1 MIELWSSELWPHWL
15 RPFWLLALPLLGWL
29 LWQLWHRE
37 KRSGRWQLL
46 LPALMQQALLSSG
59 RGQRYRG
66 AWLLLGVAWLLAVL
80 VLLGPSWQRVEHSRI
95 KRADPLVVVL
105 DLTPAMLAADLPP
118 SRLEQSRRKLQ
129 DLLKAREEAQT
140 ALVVYAGSA
149 HTVVPLSDDL
159 MTSRNLL
166 QALQPSIMPESGQRA
181 DLGVARAVELLQQA
195 GAASGRILLLTSQL
209 SSEEQD
215 GIATALR
222 GEPVRLDILG
232 VGTVAGAPIALE
244 GGGFLKDAS
253 GAIVIPRLQSS
264 SLARLATD
272 QGGRYA
278 SLSLDDADLQRL
290 QLLGSSDS
298 LREEGDPAILALWSD
313 QGYWLLIP
321 LLLLAAC
328 AGRRGWLFLILLC
341 PLWQP
346 QARALEW
353 ADLWQRADQ
362 QGAQLLE
369 QGQAGEA
376 AKRFNDQQWQGMAHY
391 AAGDYA
397 AAAERFAQFD
407 TASAHYNRGN
417 ALARSG
423 ELAAALDA
431 YDSALEKQPALS
443 AARHNRALVEQLLRQ
458 QQQEKQQQQGQQDQR
473 SSEQQGDG
481 AQQQPPPAA
490 SEGSDPQP
498 GERKQPQASQQ
509 KPEGES
515 GSPSDQQRREPSQ
528 GESTTER
535 EESARKDQAPA
546 DQPGSAT
553 AEPPQ
558 QNAAAG
564 SEGLSSEQQQA
575 LEQWLRQI
583 PDDPAELLKRKFWI
597 EQQQR
602 QENRP

>member
-1 MIELWSSELWPHWL
+1 MIGLWSSELWPHWL

-66 AWLLLGVAWLLAVL
+66 AWLLLGLAWLLAVL
-80 VLLGPSWQRVEHSRI
+80 ILLGPSWQRVEHSRI

-129 DLLKAREEAQT
+129 DLLKARQEAQT

-181 DLGVARAVELLQQA
+181 DLGVARAAELLQQA

-232 VGTVAGAPIALE
+232 VGTIAGAPIALE

-272 QGGRYA
+272 QGGGYA

-290 QLLGSSDS
+290 HLLGSPDS
-298 LREEGDPAILALWSD
+298 LREQGDPAILALWSD
-313 QGYWLLIP
+313 QGYWLLVP

-328 AGRRGWLFLILLC
+328 AGRRGWLFLVLLC

-376 AKRFNDQQWQGMAHY
+376 AKRFNDRQWQGMAHY

-417 ALARSG
+417 ALAKSG

-431 YDSALEKQPALS
+431 YDSALEKQPELS
-443 AARHNRALVEQLLRQ
+443 AARHNRTLVEQLLRQ
-458 QQQEKQQQQGQQDQR
+458 QQQQRQQEQATG
-473 SSEQQGDG
+473 EQQGDG
-481 AQQQPPPAA
+481 AQQPPPAA
-490 SEGSDPQP
+490 SQDSDKQP
-498 GERKQPQASQQ
+498 GERKQPEASQQ
-509 KPEGES
+509 KPMGNPA
-515 GSPSDQQRREPSQ
+515 SPSAEKRHKQPQ
-528 GESTTER
+528 GESTTTR
-535 EESARKDQAPA
+535 EEPAGKDQAAA
-546 DQPGSAT
+546 DQRASAT
-553 AEPPQ
+553 AEPTQ
-558 QNAAAG
+558 QNEVAG

>member
-1 MIELWSSELWPHWL
+1 MIEELWPHWL
-15 RPFWLLALPLLGWL
+15 RPFWLLTLPLLGWL

-159 MTSRNLL
+159 VTSRNLL

-181 DLGVARAVELLQQA
+181 DLGIARAVELLQQA

-209 SSEEQD
+209 SGEEQD
-215 GIATALR
+215 GISAALR

-232 VGTVAGAPIALE
+232 VGTAAGAPIALE
-244 GGGFLKDAS
+244 GGGFLKDAA
-253 GAIVIPRLQSS
+253 GAIVIPRLQNS
-264 SLARLATD
+264 SLARMATD

-278 SLSLDDADLQRL
+278 SLSLDDTDLQRL
-290 QLLGSSDS
+290 QLLGSPDS
-298 LREEGDPAILALWSD
+298 LREEGDTAILALWSD
-313 QGYWLLIP
+313 QGYWLLLP

-328 AGRRGWLFLILLC
+328 AGRRGWLFLVLLC

-369 QGQAGEA
+369 QGKAGEA
-376 AKRFNDQQWQGMAHY
+376 AKRFTDPQWQGMAHY

-417 ALARSG
+417 ALAKGG

-431 YDSALEKQPALS
+431 YDSALEKQPDLD

-458 QQQEKQQQQGQQDQR
+458 QQQQQQQQQQSQQQP
-473 SSEQQGDG
+473 SSGDQQGQG
-481 AQQQPPPAA
+481 AQQTPPSPAQDTDTQQGKSSSAQKPAENPASPSAQQRPNQAQPPSTA
-490 SEGSDPQP
+490 
-498 GERKQPQASQQ
+498 
-509 KPEGES
+509 KPEEPANTGQ
-515 GSPSDQQRREPSQ
+515 GDAGQR
-528 GESTTER
+528 GT
-535 EESARKDQAPA
+535 
-546 DQPGSAT
+546 AT
-553 AEPPQ
+553 AEKPEQ
-558 QNAAAG
+558 TASTT

>member
-1 MIELWSSELWPHWL
+1 MIEELWPHWL
-15 RPFWLLALPLLGWL
+15 RPLWLLALPLLGWL

-66 AWLLLGVAWLLAVL
+66 AWLLLGLAWLLAVL
-80 VLLGPSWQRVEHSRI
+80 ILLGPSWQRVEHSRI

-140 ALVVYAGSA
+140 ALLVYAGSA

-181 DLGVARAVELLQQA
+181 DLGVARAVELLQQG

-209 SSEEQD
+209 SSEEQE
-215 GIATALR
+215 GIAKALR

-232 VGTVAGAPIALE
+232 VGTAAGAPIALE
-244 GGGFLKDAS
+244 GGGFLKDAA

-290 QLLGSSDS
+290 QLLDSPDS

-313 QGYWLLIP
+313 QGYWLLVP

-328 AGRRGWLFLILLC
+328 AGRRGWLFLVLLC

-369 QGQAGEA
+369 QGKAGEA
-376 AKRFNDQQWQGMAHY
+376 AKRFTDPQWQGMAHY

-417 ALARSG
+417 ALARGG

-431 YDSALEKQPALS
+431 YDSALEKQPDLG
-443 AARHNRALVEQLLRQ
+443 AAQRNRALVEQLLRQ
-458 QQQEKQQQQGQQDQR
+458 QQQQQQQKQARGQQQ
-473 SSEQQGDG
+473 SEG
-481 AQQQPPPAA
+481 AQQPPPTPADDA
-490 SEGSDPQP
+490 DKQP
-498 GERKQPQASQQ
+498 GERRESQATQQPAGDR
-509 KPEGES
+509 P
-515 GSPSDQQRREPSQ
+515 SPSAREPREQ
-528 GESTTER
+528 PRGEST
-535 EESARKDQAPA
+535 ARRDEPAGQDRRATDQRGPAAAP
-546 DQPGSAT
+546 
-553 AEPPQ
+553 PPQ
-558 QNAAAG
+558 QNASAA

-583 PDDPAELLKRKFWI
+583 PDDPAELLRRKFWI

>member
-1 MIELWSSELWPHWL
+1 MIEELWPHWL

-46 LPALMQQALLSSG
+46 LPALMQQALLSTG

-66 AWLLLGVAWLLAVL
+66 AWLLGVAWLLAVL

-118 SRLEQSRRKLQ
+118 NRLEQSRRKLQ

-181 DLGVARAVELLQQA
+181 DLGIAHAVELLQQA

-209 SSEEQD
+209 SGEEQD
-215 GIATALR
+215 GISAALR

-232 VGTVAGAPIALE
+232 VGTAAGAPIALE
-244 GGGFLKDAS
+244 GGGFLKDAA
-253 GAIVIPRLQSS
+253 GAIVIPRLQNS
-264 SLARLATD
+264 SLARMATD

-278 SLSLDDADLQRL
+278 SLSLDDTDLQRL
-290 QLLGSSDS
+290 QLLGSPDS

-313 QGYWLLIP
+313 QGYWLLLP

-328 AGRRGWLFLILLC
+328 AGRRGWLFLVLLC

-369 QGQAGEA
+369 QGKAGEA
-376 AKRFNDQQWQGMAHY
+376 AKRFNDPQWQGMAHY

-417 ALARSG
+417 ALAKGG

-431 YDSALEKQPALS
+431 YDIALEKQPDLE

-458 QQQEKQQQQGQQDQR
+458 QQQQQQQQQQSQQEPSSGDQHGQ
-473 SSEQQGDG
+473 G
-481 AQQQPPPAA
+481 AQQSPPSPAQ
-490 SEGSDPQP
+490 DTD
-498 GERKQPQASQQ
+498 KQR
-509 KPEGES
+509 GES
-515 GSPSDQQRREPSQ
+515 GTAQKPAENPAPSTQQRP
-528 GESTTER
+528 
-535 EESARKDQAPA
+535 DQAQPPSTAKPQEPA
-546 DQPGSAT
+546 NTGQGDAAQRDTAT
-553 AEPPQ
+553 AEKPEQP
-558 QNAAAG
+558 ASIA

>member
-1 MIELWSSELWPHWL
+1 MIEELWPHWL

-46 LPALMQQALLSSG
+46 LPALMQQALLSTG

-181 DLGVARAVELLQQA
+181 DLGIARAVELLQQA

-209 SSEEQD
+209 SGEEQD
-215 GIATALR
+215 GISAALR

-232 VGTVAGAPIALE
+232 VGTAAGAPIALE
-244 GGGFLKDAS
+244 GGGFLKDAA
-253 GAIVIPRLQSS
+253 GAIVIPRLQNS
-264 SLARLATD
+264 SLARMATD

-278 SLSLDDADLQRL
+278 SLSLDDTDLQRL
-290 QLLGSSDS
+290 QLLGSPDS

-313 QGYWLLIP
+313 QGYWLLLP

-328 AGRRGWLFLILLC
+328 AGRRGWLFLVLLC

-369 QGQAGEA
+369 QGKAGEA
-376 AKRFNDQQWQGMAHY
+376 AKRFNDPQWQGMAHY

-417 ALARSG
+417 ALAKGG

-431 YDSALEKQPALS
+431 YDIALEKQPDLE
-443 AARHNRALVEQLLRQ
+443 AARHNRALVEQLLHQ
-458 QQQEKQQQQGQQDQR
+458 QQQQQQSKQEPSSGDQQDR
-473 SSEQQGDG
+473 GTQQAPPSP
-481 AQQQPPPAA
+481 AQDTDTQ
-490 SEGSDPQP
+490 
-498 GERKQPQASQQ
+498 
-509 KPEGES
+509 
-515 GSPSDQQRREPSQ
+515 Q
-528 GESTTER
+528 GESSTAKPAENPAPSTR
-535 EESARKDQAPA
+535 QRPDQAQPPSTAKPQEPA
-546 DQPGSAT
+546 NTGQGDAGQRDTAT
-553 AEPPQ
+553 AEKPEQP
-558 QNAAAG
+558 ASSA

>member
-1 MIELWSSELWPHWL
+1 MEELWPHWL

-46 LPALMQQALLSSG
+46 LPALMQQALLSTG

-66 AWLLLGVAWLLAVL
+66 AWLLGVAWLLAVL

-118 SRLEQSRRKLQ
+118 NRLEQSRRKLQ

-181 DLGVARAVELLQQA
+181 DLGIAHAVELLQQA

-209 SSEEQD
+209 SGEEQD
-215 GIATALR
+215 GISAALR

-232 VGTVAGAPIALE
+232 VGTAAGAPIALE
-244 GGGFLKDAS
+244 GGGFLKDAA
-253 GAIVIPRLQSS
+253 GAIVIPRLQNS
-264 SLARLATD
+264 SLARMATD

-278 SLSLDDADLQRL
+278 SLSLDDTDLQRL
-290 QLLGSSDS
+290 QLLGSPDS

-313 QGYWLLIP
+313 QGYWLLLP

-328 AGRRGWLFLILLC
+328 AGRRGWLFLVLLC

-369 QGQAGEA
+369 QGKAGEA
-376 AKRFNDQQWQGMAHY
+376 AKRFNDPQWQGMAHY

-417 ALARSG
+417 ALAKGG

-431 YDSALEKQPALS
+431 YDIALEKQPDLE

-458 QQQEKQQQQGQQDQR
+458 QQQQQQQQQQSQQEPSSGDQHGQ
-473 SSEQQGDG
+473 G
-481 AQQQPPPAA
+481 AQQSPPSPAQ
-490 SEGSDPQP
+490 DTD
-498 GERKQPQASQQ
+498 KQR
-509 KPEGES
+509 GES
-515 GSPSDQQRREPSQ
+515 GTAQKPAENPAPSTQQRP
-528 GESTTER
+528 
-535 EESARKDQAPA
+535 DQAQPPSTAKPQEPA
-546 DQPGSAT
+546 NTGQGDAAQRDTAT
-553 AEPPQ
+553 AEKPEQP
-558 QNAAAG
+558 ASIA

>member
-1 MIELWSSELWPHWL
+1 MIEELWPHWL

-29 LWQLWHRE
+29 FWQLWHRE

-166 QALQPSIMPESGQRA
+166 KALQPSIMPESGQRA
-181 DLGVARAVELLQQA
+181 DLGIARAVELLQQA

-209 SSEEQD
+209 SGEEQS
-215 GIATALR
+215 GISKALR

-232 VGTVAGAPIALE
+232 VGTAAGAPIALE

-253 GAIVIPRLQSS
+253 GAIVIPRLQNS

-290 QLLGSSDS
+290 QLLGSPDS

-313 QGYWLLIP
+313 QGYWLLLP

-328 AGRRGWLFLILLC
+328 AGRRGWLFLVLLC

-353 ADLWQRADQ
+353 ADLWQRDDQ

-369 QGQAGEA
+369 QGQASEA
-376 AKRFNDQQWQGMAHY
+376 ASRFSDPQWQGMAHY

-417 ALARSG
+417 ALAKGG

-431 YDSALEKQPALS
+431 YDSALEKQPDLD
-443 AARHNRALVEQLLRQ
+443 AARHNRALVEQLLQ
-458 QQQEKQQQQGQQDQR
+458 QQQKQKEQQQQQNQQ
-473 SSEQQGDG
+473 EQQPD
-481 AQQQPPPAA
+481 AQAGQGPQQASASPA
-490 SEGSDPQP
+490 EGNDKQS
-498 GERKQPQASQQ
+498 GEQQASQGSKQ
-509 KPEGES
+509 KPTESPSSAAEERREQPEEPKAEGE
-515 GSPSDQQRREPSQ
+515 EPAA
-528 GESTTER
+528 TE
-535 EESARKDQAPA
+535 QAA
-546 DQPGSAT
+546 AQQPGTDKAPSAQQST
-553 AEPPQ
+553 A
-558 QNAAAG
+558 A

>member
-1 MIELWSSELWPHWL
+1 MIEELWPHWL

-46 LPALMQQALLSSG
+46 LPALMQQALLSTG

-181 DLGVARAVELLQQA
+181 DLGIARAVELLQQA

-209 SSEEQD
+209 SGEEQD
-215 GIATALR
+215 GISAALR

-232 VGTVAGAPIALE
+232 VGTAAGAPIALE
-244 GGGFLKDAS
+244 GGGFLKDAA
-253 GAIVIPRLQSS
+253 GAIVIPRLQNS
-264 SLARLATD
+264 SLARMATD

-278 SLSLDDADLQRL
+278 SLSLDDTDLQRL
-290 QLLGSSDS
+290 QLLGSPDS

-313 QGYWLLIP
+313 QGYWLLLP

-328 AGRRGWLFLILLC
+328 AGRRGWLFLVLLC

-353 ADLWQRADQ
+353 AGLWQRADQ

-369 QGQAGEA
+369 QGKAGEA
-376 AKRFNDQQWQGMAHY
+376 AKRFNDPQWQGMAHY

-417 ALARSG
+417 ALAKGG

-431 YDSALEKQPALS
+431 YDIALEKQPDLE

-458 QQQEKQQQQGQQDQR
+458 QQQQQQQQSQQEP
-473 SSEQQGDG
+473 SSGDQQGQG
-481 AQQQPPPAA
+481 AQQSQPSPAQDTDKQRGKSGTAQKPAENPAPSTQQRPDQAQPPSTAKPQEPANTGQGDA
-490 SEGSDPQP
+490 
-498 GERKQPQASQQ
+498 A
-509 KPEGES
+509 
-515 GSPSDQQRREPSQ
+515 QRD
-528 GESTTER
+528 T
-535 EESARKDQAPA
+535 
-546 DQPGSAT
+546 AT
-553 AEPPQ
+553 AEKPEQP
-558 QNAAAG
+558 ASIA

>member
-66 AWLLLGVAWLLAVL
+66 AWLLLGVAWLLAIL

-181 DLGVARAVELLQQA
+181 DLGIARAVELLQQA

-209 SSEEQD
+209 SGEEQD

-253 GAIVIPRLQSS
+253 GAIVIPRLQSG

-290 QLLGSSDS
+290 QLLGSPDS
-298 LREEGDPAILALWSD
+298 LREQGDPAILALWSD

-417 ALARSG
+417 ALAKSG

-431 YDSALEKQPALS
+431 YDSALEKQPELS

-458 QQQEKQQQQGQQDQR
+458 QQQEKQQQQGQQEQA
-473 SSEQQGDG
+473 SVEQQGDG
-481 AQQQPPPAA
+481 AQQPPPAA
-490 SEGSDPQP
+490 SAGSEKQP
-498 GERKQPQASQQ
+498 GERKQPHDSPQRPPSESASSSAE
-509 KPEGES
+509 KH
-515 GSPSDQQRREPSQ
+515 REQSQ
-528 GESTTER
+528 GESTTTRVEP
-535 EESARKDQAPA
+535 AGKGQAAA
-546 DQPGSAT
+546 DQHASAT
-553 AEPPQ
+553 TEPPQ

>member
-1 MIELWSSELWPHWL
+1 MIEELWPHWL
-15 RPFWLLALPLLGWL
+15 RPFWLLALSLLGWL

-181 DLGVARAVELLQQA
+181 DLGIARAVELLQQA

-209 SSEEQD
+209 SGEEQS
-215 GIATALR
+215 GISKALR

-232 VGTVAGAPIALE
+232 VGTAAGAPIALE

-253 GAIVIPRLQSS
+253 GAIVIPRLQNS

-290 QLLGSSDS
+290 QLLGSPDS

-313 QGYWLLIP
+313 QGYWLLLP

-328 AGRRGWLFLILLC
+328 AGRRGWLFLVLLC

-353 ADLWQRADQ
+353 ADLWQRDDQ

-369 QGQAGEA
+369 QGQASEA
-376 AKRFNDQQWQGMAHY
+376 ASRFSDPQWQGMAHY

-417 ALARSG
+417 ALAKGG

-431 YDSALEKQPALS
+431 YDSALEKQPDLD
-443 AARHNRALVEQLLRQ
+443 AARHNRALVEQLLQ
-458 QQQEKQQQQGQQDQR
+458 QQQKQKEQQQQQNQQ
-473 SSEQQGDG
+473 EQQPD
-481 AQQQPPPAA
+481 AQAGQGPQQASASPA
-490 SEGSDPQP
+490 EGNDKQS
-498 GERKQPQASQQ
+498 GEQQASQGSKQ
-509 KPEGES
+509 KPTESPSSAAEERREQPAEPKAEGE
-515 GSPSDQQRREPSQ
+515 EPAA
-528 GESTTER
+528 TE
-535 EESARKDQAPA
+535 QAA
-546 DQPGSAT
+546 AQQPGTDKAPSAQQST
-553 AEPPQ
+553 A
-558 QNAAAG
+558 A

>member
-1 MIELWSSELWPHWL
+1 MIEPWISELWPHWL
-15 RPFWLLALPLLGWL
+15 RPYWLLALPLLGWL

-129 DLLKAREEAQT
+129 DLLKARQEAQT
-140 ALVVYAGSA
+140 ALVVNACSA

-222 GEPVRLDILG
+222 GEAVRLDILG

-290 QLLGSSDS
+290 QLLGSPDS
-298 LREEGDPAILALWSD
+298 LREQGDPAILALWSD
-313 QGYWLLIP
+313 QGYWLLVP

-328 AGRRGWLFLILLC
+328 AGRRGWLFLVLLC

-369 QGQAGEA
+369 QGQAREA
-376 AKRFNDQQWQGMAHY
+376 AKRFNDRQWQGMAHY

-417 ALARSG
+417 ALAKSG

-431 YDSALEKQPALS
+431 YDSALEKQPELS

-458 QQQEKQQQQGQQDQR
+458 QQQEQQQQQGQQEQA
-473 SSEQQGDG
+473 SGEQQGGD
-481 AQQQPPPAA
+481 QQQPPPTT
-490 SEGSDPQP
+490 SERGNKQSD
-498 GERKQPQASQQ
+498 ERKQPQASQQ
-509 KPEGES
+509 KPAGES
-515 GSPSDQQRREPSQ
+515 GSPSDQKRREPSQ

-535 EESARKDQAPA
+535 EESVGKGQAA
-546 DQPGSAT
+546 ANQPGSAT
-553 AEPPQ
+553 TEPPQ
-558 QNAAAG
+558 QNAAAD